1 MTNPYYTN
9 TVNLP
14 SEMFEFGKYTLKYEP
29 PTSVGIEPTVNMS
42 ISSEA
47 NLTEMLDF
55 FQTFLKASG
64 YYIADNQ
71 ELTLDSVNPIT
82 FSNTG
87 TTGSFSLSDQSFWE
101 NDGFSLTGNPLVSN
115 DTLVIG
121 SRLPGGVAED
131 FIKFG

>member
-1 MTNPYYTN
+1 
-9 TVNLP
+9 
-14 SEMFEFGKYTLKYEP
+14 MFEFGKYTLKYEP
-29 PTSVGIEPTVNMS
+29 PASDGIEPTVSMS

-64 YYIADNQ
+64 YYIADDQ
-71 ELTLDSVNPIT
+71 ELTLGSVNPVNFLST
-82 FSNTG
+82 A
-87 TTGSFSLSDQSFWE
+87 TTGSFSFSEQNFWE
-101 NDGFSLTGNPLVSN
+101 DDGFSLTGNPCAAN
-115 DTLVIG
+115 DSLILG